1 MFSFNSNNLNAQ
13 EDSTELYNLK
23 KNGSMYRGLPVLMS
37 IKSID
42 FGSSESEFEAS
53 VSSTILAWA
62 SKKSPSGSWV
72 SSYVSSANG
81 VISICNAIVGKSKV
95 LYLSIV
101 FLHEKDYGFTQSNIS
116 IHPC

>member
-1 MFSFNSNNLNAQ
+1 
-13 EDSTELYNLK
+13 
-23 KNGSMYRGLPVLMS
+23 MS
-37 IKSID
+37 IKSVD
-42 FGSSESEFEAS
+42 FVSSESEFGAS

-101 FLHEKDYGFTQSNIS
+101 FLHEKDYGFNLTNIS